1 MPSTKELVTDTT
13 LDTNKE
19 IAVEIE
25 SKDDCGRFV
34 ALSIQDIQNVESPLW
49 LRSSLEAA
57 GMRSVNAIVDVTNFI
72 MLENSQPIHA
82 YDVRDIKDKLVVRRA
97 KDGERLTTLDDVERE
112 LSSSDI
118 VIADSEKVVGLA
130 GVMGGLNSEVKDD
143 TTGIILEVAEF
154 NPSIVRKTSKKF
166 ALHSEA
172 SHRFERGIDINALDF
187 VAKRFATVLREVYQ
201 DLINSGVDVKL
212 PRVSATYIDKHE
224 ISKKPK
230 KVALRLERAKK
241 IIGSSLITKDQAVD
255 ILQGLGFKLIDKT
268 DDRLLFD
275 IPSWRGDIEREVDLI
290 EEIARVN
297 GYDKIPYSLPRMELG
312 NTKENPIIKF
322 IDDWKFETASAGFSE
337 TVSFPFISEKD
348 LENFNITSGHP
359 LSQTVTLANPLVEER
374 NFTKNFYDF
383 FSCKKSSA

>member
-1 MPSTKELVTDTT
+1 
-13 LDTNKE
+13 
-19 IAVEIE
+19 
-25 SKDDCGRFV
+25 
-34 ALSIQDIQNVESPLW
+34 
-49 LRSSLEAA
+49 
-57 GMRSVNAIVDVTNFI
+57 MRSVNAIVDVTNFI

-201 DLINSGVDVKL
+201 DLINSGGTL
-212 PRVSATYIDKHE
+212 S
-224 ISKKPK
+224 SK
-230 KVALRLERAKK
+230 
-241 IIGSSLITKDQAVD
+241 GQC
-255 ILQGLGFKLIDKT
+255 
-268 DDRLLFD
+268 
-275 IPSWRGDIEREVDLI
+275 
-290 EEIARVN
+290 
-297 GYDKIPYSLPRMELG
+297 
-312 NTKENPIIKF
+312 
-322 IDDWKFETASAGFSE
+322 
-337 TVSFPFISEKD
+337 
-348 LENFNITSGHP
+348 NI
-359 LSQTVTLANPLVEER
+359 
-374 NFTKNFYDF
+374 Y
-383 FSCKKSSA
+383 